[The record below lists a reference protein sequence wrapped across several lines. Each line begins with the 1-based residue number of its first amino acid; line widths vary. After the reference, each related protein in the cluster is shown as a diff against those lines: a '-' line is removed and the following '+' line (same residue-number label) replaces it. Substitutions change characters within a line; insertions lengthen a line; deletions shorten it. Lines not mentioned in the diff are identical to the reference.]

1 MGKGNDGVS
10 GGEWGLMG
18 KGERGVLTQHST
30 TVLIFM

>member
-1 MGKGNDGVS
+1 VS

-18 KGERGVLTQHST
+18 KGERGVLTRHLV